1 MGSLSIWH
9 WLIVL
14 AIVVLVFGTKKLRNL
29 GGDLG
34 SAIKNFKGAMAEG
47 EASAAKPQSQAS
59 SVTDEHGE
67 PAPHAQNREKSEV

>member
-14 AIVVLVFGTKKLRNL
+14 AIVVLIFGTKKLRNL

-34 SAIKNFKGAMAEG
+34 GAIKNFKSAMKEG
-47 EASAAKPQSQAS
+47 DGNGDAPGSPPPSDKKPDA
-59 SVTDEHGE
+59 
-67 PAPHAQNREKSEV
+67 